1 MPRFVNDPHLVAIDN
16 MRSLLTRIELE
27 LMEPFPNL
35 QAIKR
40 DARTIRVLCHQF
52 AHIKDFVN
60 VNSAR

>member
-27 LMEPFPNL
+27 LMEPFPNI

-52 AHIKDFVN
+52 AHMKPPATD
-60 VNSAR
+60 